1 MITEFWNTVEMAG
14 GDINTLLCPIKVN
27 SNTIEL
33 TLCYLLP
40 LNNCLPI
47 YLQLLNFQ
55 NHQRSHPD
63 SGGEDSGE
71 ADAGDRLEDEDL
83 ELEDEEEINVH
94 DMVIKI
100 ALKKINTI
108 QN

>member
-1 MITEFWNTVEMAG
+1 M
-14 GDINTLLCPIKVN
+14 
-27 SNTIEL
+27 
-33 TLCYLLP
+33 LP
-40 LNNCLPI
+40 PNNVLPI

-94 DMVIKI
+94 DMVIQNI
-100 ALKKINTI
+100 CLKYFKTGYRIG
-108 QN
+108 QQK